1 MSQPAIKALHA
12 GEACIVA
19 QHQPALVLDYA
30 RSRELD
36 AGAVLAGTGLDSL
49 DAPDAARV
57 ISPDQY
63 LRLLANVG
71 AGARSADTSFML
83 GQQMLPGHFG
93 AFSHALMQ
101 AHCLRDALQLLVR
114 YQMALCPLL
123 APRLQLAGPLAV
135 LYWTDSFGA
144 GPLRGF
150 LVEMHMTAFSAM
162 CRWLSG
168 ARLPWQF
175 CFNRTRPRYTE
186 QHEVHLGPS
195 LHFNCQLDAL
205 LIEAEWLDRPWPRAN
220 AMAAAVALRSVQAQT
235 AQAQQNGQARGLL
248 AALYDYLLAQIRCA
262 PTLEQSAAAFG
273 VSPATLKRHL
283 ARHGSHFQ
291 AELDQV
297 RAHVALQLFHGGQH
311 DNDDVAR
318 YLGFHDANNFR
329 RSFKRW
335 TGMTPMLLRQG
346 LYAYRLQSTG
356 TSAII

>member
-1 MSQPAIKALHA
+1 MSAVVHA
-12 GEACIVA
+12 GDACIVA
-19 QHQPALVLDYA
+19 QHQPALVLEYA

-36 AGAVLAGTGLDSL
+36 GNAILSGTGLDAL
-49 DAPDAARV
+49 QAPEAACA
-57 ISPDQY
+57 ISPAQY
-63 LRLLANVG
+63 LRLLAN
-71 AGARSADTSFML
+71 AGAAANSADTSFML

-93 AFSHALMQ
+93 ALSHALMQ

-114 YQMALCPLL
+114 YQLQLCPLL
-123 APRLQLAGPLAV
+123 SPHLREAGGLAV

-150 LVEMHMTAFSAM
+150 LVEMHMTAVSAM

-168 ARLPWQF
+168 ERLPWQF
-175 CFNRTRPRYTE
+175 CFNRTQPRYTE
-186 QHEVHLGPS
+186 QHEVHLGAA
-195 LHFNCQLDAL
+195 LRFNCHLDAL
-205 LIEAEWLDRPWPRAN
+205 LIDAAWLDRPWPRGN
-220 AMAAAVALRSVQAQT
+220 AMAAAVALRSVVEAQGR
-235 AQAQQNGQARGLL
+235 QRPLL
-248 AALYDYLLAQIRCA
+248 GALYDYLLEQIRCT
-262 PTLEQSAAAFG
+262 PTLEQTAGAFG

-297 RAHVALQLFHGGQH
+297 RTHVALQLFHGGLH
-311 DNDDVAR
+311 DNDGVAR

-346 LYAYRLQSTG
+346 LDAYRLQSTG